1 MKTIIYSSNQK
12 SQSTKSV
19 PVFKTWHPAQP
30 LPKRCHLGLQKF
42 GKNTDRPALKEMLAY
57 IREGDEIVVFS
68 IDRLARNLRDLEDI
82 IIEVNSKGASV
93 TFLTERLTFSGSDD
107 AMSTLM
113 LQMMGSFA
121 QFERSMIHKRQAEGI
136 ALARAKGENSPYKGR
151 KASIDRSVITDMI
164 NAGSSVTAIARS
176 LSISRQS
183 AYRIKDEVSA

>member
-1 MKTIIYSSNQK
+1 MMMTKIGYTRV
-12 SQSTKSV
+12 ST
-19 PVFKTWHPAQP
+19 TDQTTD
-30 LPKRCHLGLQKF
+30 RQELGDIRIFEDKAS

-57 IREGDEIVVFS
+57 VREGDEIVVFS

-82 IIEVNSKGASV
+82 ITEVNSKGASV

-136 ALARAKGENSPYKGR
+136 ALAKAKGENSPYKGR
-151 KASIDRSVITDMI
+151 KASIDRSVITDML
-164 NAGSSVTAIARS
+164 NAGSSVTAIARA
-176 LSISRQS
+176 LNISRQS
-183 AYRIKDEVSA
+183 VYRIKDEVGAG